1 MIAFSRHRISDS
13 TRTFQLSSA
22 TAPCAS
28 PISLS
33 LSRPFAVP
41 EQLARSR
48 FGGGSPVTCCV
59 ARNLACRKNHYSVYL
74 SLLIA
79 SVLALSFVFWTGLRH
94 SVRVE
99 VRAAYYFVSVAGFTS
114 CGPLAAAYAV
124 RPQQAQSTAR

>member
-1 MIAFSRHRISDS
+1 MIAFSRHRISVS
-13 TRTFQLSSA
+13 TRTFQHSSA

-41 EQLARSR
+41 EPLARSR
-48 FGGGSPVTCCV
+48 FGGEVTSHLLRSTQSCIP
-59 ARNLACRKNHYSVYL
+59 KNHYSIYL

-79 SVLALSFVFWTGLRH
+79 SVLALSFVFWTGLRL